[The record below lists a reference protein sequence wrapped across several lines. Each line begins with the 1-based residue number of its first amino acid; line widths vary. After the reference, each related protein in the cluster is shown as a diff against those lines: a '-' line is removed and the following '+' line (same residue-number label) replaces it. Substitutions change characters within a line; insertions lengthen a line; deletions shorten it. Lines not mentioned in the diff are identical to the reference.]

1 MSPADLHITL
11 CRHHSTVQWFITQ
24 VHHREQQALGQFFRS
39 SFIVKLIIPQRL
51 TSRHYWTYL
60 KQKEDPLMFID
71 SSSNILSSVLLPFN
85 WWSGVKWW
93 YKRCIRRTFDQNSRL
108 IRMTFGC
115 LRTKKKKKYHQPMRH
130 CRQFNWTMIIIIRTA
145 GSFSHSQQIYFVWVC
160 CTVSQCPSCP
170 ELKVSSCYIS
180 IGIVCRNLINCSHL
194 INRNRK

>member
-1 MSPADLHITL
+1 MSPADLHIML

-24 VHHREQQALGQFFRS
+24 VHHREQQALGRFFRS

-115 LRTKKKKKYHQPMRH
+115 LRTKKKKKISSANETLSSIQLNNDNNYPH
-130 CRQFNWTMIIIIRTA
+130 CWIIQSFTA
-145 GSFSHSQQIYFVWVC
+145 DIFCVGVLHRFAVPV
-160 CTVSQCPSCP
+160 VSRIESEP
-170 ELKVSSCYIS
+170 LLYIDWD
-180 IGIVCRNLINCSHL
+180 CLP
-194 INRNRK
+194 